1 MKINLI
7 IDGNYILNKNVFT
20 LHKYNVLFGE
30 LHESLEK
37 SVNNFKSLHFFDNIF
52 FVSDSGTSWRKN
64 LYSEYKA
71 QRSKSSDIDWDFV
84 YTAYKEFKSDLPPN
98 ITLLEETY
106 IEGDDWIS
114 QIVLESNKEGYANVI
129 ISNDYDIKQ
138 LVRFSTSPLYI
149 NIMSNEMF
157 NSEKVFLPKNY
168 ELFMQKLMEKS
179 NEVDLFELSTD
190 SETLAFFKRFIERRD
205 PHLVDDKEVL
215 ITKIISG
222 DKSDNIKS
230 SYEKPTS
237 TGKMRGIGEA
247 GSKKIYDKYQEEF
260 GDLDLNDEDLYD
272 NIADLICEYKKASYQ
287 EINLIKKNLSDNMQ
301 LISLFDIPDHIK
313 DQMDKILSNKFKTI

>member
-30 LHESLEK
+30 LHESLQK
-37 SVNNFKSLHFFDNIF
+37 SINNFKSMHFFDNIF

-64 LYSEYKA
+64 LYSDYKA

-84 YTAYKEFKSDLPPN
+84 YTAYREFKDDLPAN
-98 ITLLEETY
+98 VTLLEETY

-114 QIVLESNKEGYANVI
+114 QIVLESNKKGYANVI

-138 LVRFSTSPLYI
+138 LLNFSINPLYI

-157 NSEKVFLPKNY
+157 NGEKVFLPKNY
-168 ELFMQKLMEKS
+168 EVFMQHLFEKS
-179 NEVDLFELSTD
+179 KDVDLFELSTD
-190 SETLAFFKRFIERRD
+190 SETLAFFKRFIERRE

-230 SYEKPTS
+230 VYEKATS
-237 TGKMRGIGEA
+237 TGKMRGIGDA
-247 GSKKIYDKYQEEF
+247 GAKKIYNKYFEEF
-260 GDLDLNDEDLYD
+260 GDLDLDDNDLFE
-272 NIADLICEYKKASYQ
+272 NIADLVCESKKASFD
-287 EINLIKKNLSDNMQ
+287 EMDGIKNRLSDNLQ

-313 DQMDKILSNKFKTI
+313 TQMDNLLTDRF